1 MKTDTHQADNK
12 ADLLRRARK
21 LTGLSAT
28 RLGELAG
35 LHRNSISGYERGLT
49 PPPATWERIRKAL
62 KVALTERVRA
72 IAGTLK
78 DLR

>member
-49 PPPATWERIRKAL
+49 PPAESWARIRKAL
-62 KVALTERVRA
+62 KAALAERGRA
-72 IAGTLK
+72 IDNTLK
-78 DLR
+78 ELR